1 MHTDIFFSPSET
13 NSCVRVH
20 SSGDVGTTLKH
31 VDHDFKY

>member
-1 MHTDIFFSPSET
+1 MHTDIFFFPSET
-13 NSCVRVH
+13 NSRVRVH